1 MTKNSEAM
9 RKIKIPPFKHKN
21 RKIKMIPQAPFK
33 FLFKPLVLLIVISFF
48 INSANAQGFL
58 AQKDLSQF
66 KVEMLS
72 EADISK
78 IKERLQSSELSIDQI
93 KTQAFAK
100 GLPASEF
107 EKLRTRLSATNNAT
121 NTIGTKIESVQSN
134 REGNATSNASSFKEA
149 EVTANS
155 LVFGS
160 ELFQTAGSMTSN
172 ANIATPLNY
181 EVGPNDILK
190 MVLYGIQEF
199 ATELKVSYEGSVT
212 VQNVGI
218 IRVAGLTIEA
228 ATDKIRQQM
237 ARTAYASLRT
247 GESKLSVTLANIRT
261 IHVTV
266 IGAKKSGTYDLSSL
280 TTVFGALSLAGGP
293 SPIGSYRNIELVR
306 DNKVI
311 RKVDLYRFILNGD
324 QSDNIGLK
332 DNDVIRIPAYENR
345 VEVNGQIK
353 RPGIFELIGKE
364 TFNNILAYAG
374 GFDEAAYTS
383 NVKVIQKNGREL
395 LVKDLGKEEFAS
407 YAPQGGDVYVVSK
420 ILNRYQNRVK
430 LTGAVYRPDTYQLVE
445 GMRISDL
452 IKKADGLKEDAYT
465 GGAQLFR
472 LKPNLIKEMVSINL
486 TKALAGDK
494 TENVYLQRED
504 ELYISSVLDLRDSFN
519 VKIFGEVHN
528 PGKFAYADSMTAK
541 DLITL
546 AGGSTYAANKKIEVA
561 RLYQQKSETSAS
573 AEIATILTTEL
584 DANLNFTP
592 GNSDIVLQPYDV
604 ISITKKVGYA
614 ENQVVAITGQIQ
626 YEGKYSIINRVE
638 RVSDII
644 KRAGGLI
651 GDAYGKGA
659 FIKRETIKA
668 DTISQ
673 VLKDSLKNLGLEYK
687 LPSNVQNIALDID
700 QILKKPGSYYDLVLV
715 NKDEIVIPKLDNK
728 IIISGGVLRPVTITY
743 HDGITMDECISAAG
757 GISENARPNRAYVVY
772 YNGKAKRT
780 KTFGFF
786 RFNPRI
792 EPGSEVVM
800 PEGSPRKDILTG
812 ILQYVTILAQ
822 IGTSVATLNLLA
834 K

>member
-1 MTKNSEAM
+1 MITKA
-9 RKIKIPPFKHKN
+9 KFKHFF
-21 RKIKMIPQAPFK
+21 RSLTLVV
-33 FLFKPLVLLIVISFF
+33 LFAIIAQT
-48 INSANAQGFL
+48 ANAQGFL

-93 KTQAFAK
+93 KTQATAK
-100 GLPASEF
+100 GMPAAEF

-134 REGNATSNASSFKEA
+134 REGNATSNASIFKEA
-149 EVTANS
+149 EVAANS

-160 ELFQTAGSMTSN
+160 ELFQNAGSLTSN

-190 MVLYGIQEF
+190 LVLYGIQEF
-199 ATELKVSYEGSVT
+199 ATELRVSYEGSVT
-212 VQNVGI
+212 VQNVGV

-237 ARTAYASLRT
+237 ARTAYVSLRT
-247 GESKLSVTLANIRT
+247 GESKLSVTLSNIRT
-261 IHVTV
+261 IHVTI
-266 IGAKKSGTYDLSSL
+266 IGAKKPGTYDLSSL
-280 TTVFGALSLAGGP
+280 STVFSALSLAGGP
-293 SPIGSYRNIELVR
+293 SAIGSYRNIELVR
-306 DNKVI
+306 NNKVF
-311 RKVDLYRFILNGD
+311 RKVDLYHFILNGD
-324 QSDNIGLK
+324 QTDNIGLK

-345 VEVNGQIK
+345 VELNGQVK
-353 RPGIFELIGKE
+353 RPGIFELTGKE
-364 TFNNILAYAG
+364 NFQNILAFAG

-445 GMRISDL
+445 GMRVSDL

-472 LKPNLIKEMVSINL
+472 LKPNLVKEMVNIDL

-494 TENVYLQRED
+494 TENIYLQRED
-504 ELYISSVLDLRDSFN
+504 ELYVSSVLDLRDSFN

-528 PGKFAYADSMTAK
+528 PGKFTYADSMTVK

-546 AGGSTYAANKKIEVA
+546 AGGSTFAANKKVEVA
-561 RLYQQKSETSAS
+561 RLYKQQDGKVNNT
-573 AEIATILTTEL
+573 EIATLLTTEL

-592 GNSDIVLQPYDV
+592 GNIDIILQPYDV
-604 ISITKKVGYA
+604 VSIVKKVGFA
-614 ENQVVAITGQIQ
+614 ENQIITITGQVQ
-626 YEGKYSIINRVE
+626 YAGKYSLVSRVE
-638 RVSDII
+638 KVSDVL

-651 GDAYGKGA
+651 GDAYSKGA
-659 FIKRETIKA
+659 FIKRESIKV

-673 VLKDSLKNLGLEYK
+673 VLLDSLKKAGLSNES
-687 LPSNVQNIALDID
+687 PTNVQNIALDIE
-700 QILKKPGSYYDLVLV
+700 QILKNPGSYYDLVLAD
-715 NKDEIVIPKLDNK
+715 KDEIVIPKVDNK
-728 IIISGGVLRPVTITY
+728 VTIRGGVLRPVTISY
-743 HDGITMDECISAAG
+743 HEGITMSECISSAG
-757 GISENARPNRAYVVY
+757 GITENARRNKAYVVY
-772 YNGKAKRT
+772 YNGRSKRT

-792 EPGSEVVM
+792 EPGSEVLLPV
-800 PEGSPRKDILTG
+800 GAVRKDAITT
-812 ILQYVTILAQ
+812 ILQYVTIFAQ
-822 IGTSVATLNLLA
+822 IGTSLATLQLLA